1 MTLRVKPPITVSV
14 TKKANGRLIL
24 NYTRPERTFVS
35 ECQDIEHVSS
45 RQWKSSKTSIRNPS
59 RSVARDSN
67 QCYHRR
73 A

>member
-1 MTLRVKPPITVSV
+1 MTLRVKPVITVSV

-35 ECQDIEHVSS
+35 ECQDVQPWSGRRGTSS
-45 RQWKSSKTSIRNPS
+45 TSSETPK
-59 RSVARDSN
+59 
-67 QCYHRR
+67 R